1 MHAELGPHAVD
12 SLCICVRLDHHRRSQ
27 PMLALLLTAASS
39 RALVLVDRAPC
50 HAPVGQRT
58 PRSLIVAAAKPELT
72 VCQGSVCSKWGTK
85 EIQAAARKSGL
96 AVKATKTCLKG
107 CGKGVNVSAK
117 GLGKKS
123 LKGCTDTAKAQ
134 AATDQIAKK
143 LGL

>member
-1 MHAELGPHAVD
+1 MIF
-12 SLCICVRLDHHRRSQ
+12 CRSVPRIASRCQ
-27 PMLALLLTAASS
+27 LMLVLLVTSS
-39 RALVLVDRAPC
+39 SAGLVLVGNAPA
-50 HAPVGQRT
+50 HALSSLSA
-58 PRSLIVAAAKPELT
+58 PRSRLTVAAAKPELT

-96 AVKATKTCLKG
+96 AVKATTACLKG

-123 LKGCTDTAKAQ
+123 LKGCTDAAKAQ

>member
-1 MHAELGPHAVD
+1 
-12 SLCICVRLDHHRRSQ
+12 
-27 PMLALLLTAASS
+27 MLALLLLTAASS
-39 RALVLVDRAPC
+39 LALVLVDRAPC
-50 HAPVGQRT
+50 HALASQPP